1 MICSVCGRDVEKTY
15 TLEGGELCH
24 DCLLDIADDPQ
35 LVADKLPDF
44 IARHQKEF
52 VDWVCDTSQGDCYG
66 IQSFVER
73 HKAQAVEEWRESDPE
88 AHKKATQDF
97 RDCCT
102 GGEWEDF
109 LKSLERSE

>member
-1 MICSVCGRDVEKTY
+1 M
-15 TLEGGELCH
+15 
-24 DCLLDIADDPQ
+24 
-35 LVADKLPDF
+35 
-44 IARHQKEF
+44 
-52 VDWVCDTSQGDCYG
+52 DWVCDTSQGDCYG

-88 AHKKATQDF
+88 AHKKAAQDF
-97 RDCCT
+97 RDCCA